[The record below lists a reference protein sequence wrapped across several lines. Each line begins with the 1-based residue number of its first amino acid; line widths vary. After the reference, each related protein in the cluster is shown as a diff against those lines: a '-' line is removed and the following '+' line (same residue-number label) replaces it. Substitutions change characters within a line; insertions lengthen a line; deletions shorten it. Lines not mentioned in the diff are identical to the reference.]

1 MDGTPSLSHLDQN
14 ILALPREQV
23 LESVEGDVVGHAN
36 GRAGGITHV
45 VRAVPPPVPADTRKS
60 NQSVT
65 DLHLGCQGLSWVL
78 GNKEAAGDQ
87 KTPGSHRGSLKKRSI
102 CSLWKEHMGL
112 RGPARGPQEKG
123 RTRSSLVSRRKERY
137 GVTWVS
143 RASQEAEEKV
153 GALQTI
159 CRGLTKVWPHP
170 KHYRVPE
177 TGHRA
182 TVSQTDRQRSQQGHS
197 ETGK

>member
-1 MDGTPSLSHLDQN
+1 MTG
-14 ILALPREQV
+14 
-23 LESVEGDVVGHAN
+23 
-36 GRAGGITHV
+36 
-45 VRAVPPPVPADTRKS
+45 
-60 NQSVT
+60 
-65 DLHLGCQGLSWVL
+65 GCQGLSWVL

-123 RTRSSLVSRRKERY
+123 RTRNSLVSRRKERY

-177 TGHRA
+177 TGQRA

-197 ETGK
+197 ETGKQNGWASLPGAVSCVWLCVYVYTNLPATCPTPRCP